1 MVSLT
6 FLRRASLK
14 TYVPASKD
22 NKPGLVERFRTSRRL
37 QRRAFFGSL
46 AVCVSGIVALSVVV
60 LLPNQSNAFN
70 APISTVPAATI
81 AKDPVAAV
89 DPASERIARQFL
101 LTAVQRKNLDW
112 AYDNVHI
119 DLKGRMSRK
128 VWDQGNIPV
137 IPYDAANA
145 KTTAFIV
152 QFSLRT
158 EVEFEVAL
166 VPKVHSVYASRP
178 LRFYIA
184 LRREHDKANGRW
196 LVSYFEPHWKPPIL
210 TQ

>member
-1 MVSLT
+1 V
-6 FLRRASLK
+6 F
-14 TYVPASKD
+14 
-22 NKPGLVERFRTSRRL
+22 EQFRNSPRL
-37 QRRAFFGSL
+37 QRRAFFASL
-46 AVCVSGIVALSVVV
+46 AVLAAGIVALIVVV
-60 LLPNQSNAFN
+60 LLPGSPGVN
-70 APISTVPAATI
+70 APISNVPATHVKA
-81 AKDPVAAV
+81 DPPAPV
-89 DPASERIARQFL
+89 DPASERIAREFL

-112 AYDNVHI
+112 AYNNVHV

-128 VWDQGNIPV
+128 VWDEGNIPV

-145 KTTAFIV
+145 ETTAFIV

-166 VPKVHSVYASRP
+166 VPKLHAVYASRP

-184 LRREHDKANGRW
+184 LRRAQDKPTGRW